1 MRVPMP
7 ATTGS
12 LGAALLTL
20 ALLLQGSAAAHGQV
34 TFDDFEDGDASDWI
48 FFGGNEAGGGGGAAS
63 DRPAQGSWYLDTGW
77 GGAGSESV
85 FYGGFFRNLPEDAQL
100 TLPEDP
106 WLSLW
111 VLVQTGTTVDRF
123 SVELTVR
130 EDTDGEGY
138 EEGEDDSFQHI
149 LSFDSSDADDTWR
162 QVSAPLASLTDLQ
175 TGGDGTFD
183 GRVDEVVI
191 VISGV
196 EGGAATDVLVDF
208 DDILFT
214 SGAPQAS
221 TAVTRLARAPA
232 AWSLGLAYPNPFNP
246 VTTIHFSLPS
256 SGDVELAVYNS
267 LGQRVRSL
275 VSGFHAAGE
284 YAVTW
289 DAVDDGGSPAGSGVY
304 IYRMTAGDFTR
315 TQRVVLAR

>member
-1 MRVPMP
+1 MRNSVL
-7 ATTGS
+7 TTSGS
-12 LGAALLTL
+12 LQAALLV
-20 ALLLQGSAAAHGQV
+20 LLLQGFGDAAHGQA
-34 TFDDFEDGDASDWI
+34 TFDDFEDGDTSDWV
-48 FFGGNEAGGGGGAAS
+48 FFGGNAAGGGGGPAN
-63 DRPAQGSWYLDTGW
+63 DRPARGSWYLDTGW

-85 FYGGFFRNLPEDAQL
+85 FYGGFFRNLPEDGQL
-100 TLPEDP
+100 ALPDDP

-123 SVELTVR
+123 AVEITVR

-149 LSFDSSDADDTWR
+149 VSFENADADDTWR
-162 QVSAPLASLTDLQ
+162 QISAPLGSLTDLK

-183 GRVDEVVI
+183 GPVDEIVI

-196 EGGAATDVLVDF
+196 EGGEATDVLVDF

-214 SGAPQAS
+214 SGAPEAP
-221 TAVTRLARAPA
+221 TAVERLAEGPA

-246 VTTIHFSLPS
+246 VTTIHFSMPAA
-256 SGDVELAVYNS
+256 GDVELSVYNS
-267 LGQRVRSL
+267 LGQRVRTL
-275 VSGFHAAGE
+275 VRGFHAAGE

-289 DAVDDGGSPAGSGVY
+289 DAADDGGAPLGSGVY
-304 IYRMTAGDFTR
+304 IYRMAAGEFTR
-315 TQRVVLAR
+315 THRVVLAR

>member
-1 MRVPMP
+1 MRSS
-7 ATTGS
+7 ALAS
-12 LGAALLTL
+12 HGALTL
-20 ALLLQGSAAAHGQV
+20 ALLLLGFGVAQGQV
-34 TFDDFEDGDASDWI
+34 TFDDFEDGDVSDWI
-48 FFGGNEAGGGGGAAS
+48 FFGGNAAGGGGGAAS

-85 FYGGFFRNLPEDAQL
+85 FYGGFFRNLPEDGQL
-100 TLPEDP
+100 ALPDDP

-123 SVELTVR
+123 AVEITVR

-149 LSFDSSDADDTWR
+149 LSFEQSDADDTWR
-162 QVSAPLASLTDLQ
+162 QVSAPLASFTDLQ

-183 GRVDEVVI
+183 GSVDEVVI

-196 EGGAATDVLVDF
+196 EGGEATDVLVDF
-208 DDILFT
+208 DDIVFT
-214 SGAPQAS
+214 SGAPEAP
-221 TAVTRLARAPA
+221 TAVERLSERPA

-246 VTTIHFSLPS
+246 VTTIHFSTPT

-267 LGQRVRSL
+267 LGQKVRTL
-275 VSGFHAAGE
+275 VSGAHAAGE

-289 DAVDDGGSPAGSGVY
+289 DALDDGGAPAASGVY
-304 IYRMTAGDFTR
+304 LLRMAAGGFTR
-315 TQRVVLAR
+315 THRVVLAR